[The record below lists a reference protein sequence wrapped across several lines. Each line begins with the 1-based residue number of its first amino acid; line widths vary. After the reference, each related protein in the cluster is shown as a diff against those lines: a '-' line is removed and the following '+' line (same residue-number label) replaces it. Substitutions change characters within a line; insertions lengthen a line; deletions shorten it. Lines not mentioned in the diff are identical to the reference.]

1 MDDRELS
8 LAVVGINYENA
19 DGGNRRFEVELCAPG
34 DPIHLH
40 REPKNKHDENAVAVF
55 TERGV
60 QIGYLTAERAPWIG
74 SKLAA
79 GEEFVAVFQGLTA
92 TAAYIRILF
101 GGGNPTL
108 PVQREQP
115 PAWQNGFYP
124 DPEGSEWGA

>member
-8 LAVVGINYENA
+8 LAVVGINYENP

-40 REPKNKHDENAVAVF
+40 REPKNKHDDNAVAVF

-92 TAAYIRILF
+92 TAAYVRIRV
-101 GGGNPTL
+101 GGGAPTL
-108 PVQREQP
+108 PVQRERPQV
-115 PAWQNGFYP
+115 WTDGFYP